1 MGLTLCHF
9 SILSNVFPCLQ
20 ASGDFRHA
28 EVSLDGLFAT
38 PPKIWC
44 DHSAAPPS
52 LDWLIHLS
60 YEHGVAP
67 LPLLRTWSGLLG
79 LPDPSSSPAAANEDR
94 LSPPTFTIHLYY
106 ATFTTLLLYYFTSTT
121 YFTSPSPSPPP
132 PPSSSTFTI
141 YSYYATF
148 TTLLLY
154 YFTPTTDSYYLRSF
168 PRLLRGWTVGGVLVM
183 PVMDASGVARRGFG
197 LWASWAS
204 SLLPVGSTPGVA
216 PSELEWMD

>member
-44 DHSAAPPS
+44 DHPAAPPS

-121 YFTSPSPSPPP
+121 YSYSSFASAVVDEVRLLPPLLLSTYTT
-132 PPSSSTFTI
+132 PPS
-141 YSYYATF
+141 
-148 TTLLLY
+148 LLY
-154 YFTPTTDSYYLRSF
+154 YFTT
-168 PRLLRGWTVGGVLVM
+168 
-183 PVMDASGVARRGFG
+183 
-197 LWASWAS
+197 
-204 SLLPVGSTPGVA
+204 SLLLLTLTTFAPLLGSFAGGRLAVF
-216 PSELEWMD
+216 W

>member
-1 MGLTLCHF
+1 M
-9 SILSNVFPCLQ
+9 
-20 ASGDFRHA
+20 
-28 EVSLDGLFAT
+28 DGLFAS

-44 DHSAAPPS
+44 DHPAAPPS

-60 YEHGVAP
+60 DEHGVAP

-79 LPDPSSSPAAANEDR
+79 LPDPSSSPVAANEDR
-94 LSPPTFTIHLYY
+94 LSPPTFTIYPYY
-106 ATFTTLLLYYFTSTT
+106 ATFTTLLLYYSLLLLTFT
-121 YFTSPSPSPPP
+121 PPSPPP
-132 PPSSSTFTI
+132 SPSSSTLTI

-148 TTLLLY
+148 TTLLPY

-168 PRLLRGWTVGGVLVM
+168 PWLLRGWTVGGVLVM
-183 PVMDASGVARRGFG
+183 PVMDASGVAGRGFG

-204 SLLPVGSTPGVA
+204 ASLPVGSTPGVA

>member
-1 MGLTLCHF
+1 M
-9 SILSNVFPCLQ
+9 
-20 ASGDFRHA
+20 
-28 EVSLDGLFAT
+28 
-38 PPKIWC
+38 
-44 DHSAAPPS
+44 
-52 LDWLIHLS
+52 
-60 YEHGVAP
+60 AP

-94 LSPPTFTIHLYY
+94 LSPPTFTIYLYY
-106 ATFTTLLLYYFTSTT
+106 ATFTTLLPHYSTLT
-121 YFTSPSPSPPP
+121 T
-132 PPSSSTFTI
+132 
-141 YSYYATF
+141 YSYYSIATAVAYEVRLLPPLLLSTY
-148 TTLLLY
+148 TTPPSLLY
-154 YFTPTTDSYYLRSF
+154 YFTTSLLLLTPTTFRSF

>member
-1 MGLTLCHF
+1 MPVSPPF
-9 SILSNVFPCLQ
+9 SIRSNLFPCLQ

-60 YEHGVAP
+60 DEHGVAP

-121 YFTSPSPSPPP
+121 Y
-132 PPSSSTFTI
+132 
-141 YSYYATF
+141 SYFSFASASASAFFLHFYYLLILRHLHYF
-148 TTLLLY
+148 TTLLLH
-154 YFTPTTDSYYLRSF
+154 SYY
-168 PRLLRGWTVGGVLVM
+168 
-183 PVMDASGVARRGFG
+183 
-197 LWASWAS
+197 
-204 SLLPVGSTPGVA
+204 
-216 PSELEWMD
+216 